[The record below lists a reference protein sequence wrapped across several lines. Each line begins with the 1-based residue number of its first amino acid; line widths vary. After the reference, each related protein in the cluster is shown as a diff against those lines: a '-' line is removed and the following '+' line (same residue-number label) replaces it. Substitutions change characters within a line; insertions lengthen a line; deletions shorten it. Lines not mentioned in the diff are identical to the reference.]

1 MRRPKIKALL
11 KRKIGKFQISTWLIL
26 FFVFC
31 GLAALF
37 GFFFVRRELVQYE
50 VGHTF
55 GVRDSAFFG
64 SAHALGDPIPIPG
77 NKITL
82 LQNGDEIFPEMLK
95 AIRSAR
101 QTINFEAY
109 IFHSGKVGS
118 QFMEAFR
125 ERAKA
130 GVEVRLLLD
139 GLGSSTKLDNK
150 EVAELEKAGCRV
162 AYFHPTRSLRI
173 DRANRR
179 THRRLMIVD
188 GKLGFTGSVGFDDLW
203 SGNAESAAHWR
214 DMHAR
219 VEGPLVGKLQGAF
232 QQHWAMETHEALTG
246 KGQFPEL
253 SDAGTLKAQMTASHD
268 YSIAP
273 LALTQAVAI
282 AAAEKSIFITNPY
295 CTPSDALKKGLIDA
309 AKRGVDVEILVP
321 GKHNDVPATKA
332 AGRSAYG
339 DLLEGGV
346 KIFEY
351 EPTMIHTKSLVVD
364 GIFTLFGTSNLDAR
378 SSEINEELDISVYD
392 EGFSEELVKI
402 FKTDLTK
409 AKPYTSAQF
418 KERGVW
424 ERVSEWLTIPFRS
437 QM

>member
-1 MRRPKIKALL
+1 MKK
-11 KRKIGKFQISTWLIL
+11 KVWKFQVSTWLIIL
-26 FFVFC
+26 LLGC
-31 GLAALF
+31 GSAAVC
-37 GFFFVRRELVQYE
+37 GFFFVRRELLQYE

-55 GVRDSAFFG
+55 NVRDPAFFA
-64 SAHALGDPIPIPG
+64 SAHALGDPVPLGG
-77 NKITL
+77 NKVTL

-95 AIRSAR
+95 AIRSAKE
-101 QTINFEAY
+101 TINFEAY

-118 QFMEAFR
+118 EFMEAFR

-139 GLGSSTKLDNK
+139 GIGSSTKLDNK
-150 EVAELEKAGCRV
+150 EVAELEKAGCHV

-188 GKLGFTGSVGFDDLW
+188 GKVGFTGSVGFDDLW
-203 SGNAESAAHWR
+203 SGNADSAEHWR
-214 DMHAR
+214 DIHAR

-232 QQHWAMETHEALTG
+232 QQHWASETHEALTG

-253 SDAGTLKAQMTASHD
+253 APAGTLKTQMTASHD

-282 AAAEKSIFITNPY
+282 AAADKSIFITNPY
-295 CTPSDALKKGLIDA
+295 CTPSDALKKGLIAA

-339 DLLEGGV
+339 DLLKGGV

-351 EPTMIHTKSLVVD
+351 EPTMIHSKTLVAD
-364 GIFTLFGTSNLDAR
+364 GLFSLFGTSNLDAR

-392 EGFSEELVKI
+392 ENFSGEMVKI
-402 FKTDLTK
+402 FKKDLSK
-409 AKPYTSAQF
+409 AKPYTIEQF
-418 KERGVW
+418 KARGWW
-424 ERVSEWLTIPFRS
+424 ERISEWLTIPFRS

>member
-1 MRRPKIKALL
+1 MQRRVW
-11 KRKIGKFQISTWLIL
+11 KFQVSTWLA
-26 FFVFC
+26 FFVMTS
-31 GLAALF
+31 GLAAF
-37 GFFFVRRELVQYE
+37 CGFFFVRRELVQYK

-55 GVRDSAFFG
+55 GVRDTAFFA
-64 SAHALGDPIPIPG
+64 SAHALGDPLPIPG

-82 LQNGDEIFPEMLK
+82 LQNGDEIFPEMLR

-101 QTINFEAY
+101 ESVNFEAY
-109 IFHSGKVGS
+109 IFHSGKVGRK
-118 QFMEAFR
+118 FMDAF
-125 ERAKA
+125 EEKAKS
-130 GVEVRLLLD
+130 GVKVRLLLD
-139 GLGSSTKLDNK
+139 GVGSSTKLDNNDVK
-150 EVAELEKAGCRV
+150 ELEKSGCRV

-188 GKLGFTGSVGFDDLW
+188 GKLGYTGSVGFDDLW
-203 SGNAESAAHWR
+203 SGNADSADHWR

-219 VEGPLVGKLQGAF
+219 IEGPLVGKLQGAF

-253 SDAGTLKAQMTASHD
+253 SSAGSLRAQMTASHD

-282 AAAEKSIFITNPY
+282 AAAEKNIFITNPY
-295 CTPSDALKKGLIDA
+295 CTPSEALKKVLLDA
-309 AKRGVDVEILVP
+309 ARRGVDVEILVP

-364 GIFTLFGTSNLDAR
+364 GMFALFGTSNLDAR

-392 EGFSEELVKI
+392 EAFSEELEKI
-402 FKTDLTK
+402 FRKDLAK
-409 AKPYTSAQF
+409 SKPYTLVQF
-418 KERGVW
+418 KQRSLW